1 MEDVTLEPLRVIE
14 GDIER
19 EMSSFLFP
27 DPNVTK
33 LSDGFSIKL
42 VRRCYFCLTG
52 VQDPKSIVV
61 SLWIG
66 SVIVGTDAHVKV
78 SLMCGPLDV
87 KHWGLTDDVHE
98 KFGLGVDEEQLSA
111 FDVHGIYGQNQVLKV
126 QFLVDSV
133 GVVPEGVDDNDIVES
148 DDVKQSVRG

>member
-1 MEDVTLEPLRVIE
+1 
-14 GDIER
+14 
-19 EMSSFLFP
+19 
-27 DPNVTK
+27 
-33 LSDGFSIKL
+33 
-42 VRRCYFCLTG
+42 
-52 VQDPKSIVV
+52 
-61 SLWIG
+61 
-66 SVIVGTDAHVKV
+66 
-78 SLMCGPLDV
+78 MCGPLDV

-111 FDVHGIYGQNQVLKV
+111 FDVHGIYGQNQVLEV